1 MGSPVDPKF
10 RLFQNLPDNSAPE
23 RGVLDA
29 PLPVLQAPPKP
40 APKPK
45 PEKPTQAE
53 LIRDEVQEDYSKLVN
68 YLKKVEGNPAS
79 QAKMGSFRAGR
90 FHIYDDVGAPAIGYG
105 HRLLP
110 DEIKSGW
117 GKKGITEE
125 EATVVLMR
133 DIKKA
138 EQDAIKHFGRK
149 GWAAMDNHR
158 RMMAI
163 DFAYNLGYGGLAQF
177 KTFSRAL
184 RMGDVRGISQR
195 YKRHY
200 TPVGHPEGTPKPE
213 LKARNDPFYKTFIA
227 PLITGEVGI
236 GQERAESARQAN
248 RELRTAKR

>member
-1 MGSPVDPKF
+1 MSAPVDPKF
-10 RLFQNLPDNSAPE
+10 RLFQNLPDDPAPKH

-29 PLPVLQAPPKP
+29 PIPVLQPPPKP
-40 APKPK
+40 APKTK

-53 LIRDEVQEDYSKLVN
+53 LIRDEVQADYSKLIN
-68 YLKKVEGNPAS
+68 YLKKVEGTPAA
-79 QAKMGSFRAGR
+79 QAKMGFFKAGR

-110 DEIKSGW
+110 EELKAGW

-125 EATVVLMR
+125 EATEVLMR

-149 GWAAMDNHR
+149 GWSAMDNHR

-163 DFAYNLGYGGLAQF
+163 DFAYNLGYGGLAEF
-177 KTFSRAL
+177 KRFSRAL
-184 RMGDVRGISQR
+184 RMGDVRGITQR

-200 TPVGHPEGTPKPE
+200 TPVGHAPGEPKPE

-227 PLITGEVGI
+227 PMVTGEVGVENVQPI
-236 GQERAESARQAN
+236 RQTN
-248 RELRTAKR
+248 RPTRTAKR